1 MSDAKYASLREETQ
15 PQIFYPYCV
24 GVDRSVVMS
33 VRTTQAPEA
42 PEAMFQTLRRVVQE
56 IDPNLPAYAL
66 QTYQTCIDRS
76 LTNERL
82 IASLSTVFGLLAT
95 ALAMVGLYGVMAY
108 SVARRRREIGV
119 RMAMG
124 ARAGTIGWLVM
135 REVLTL
141 VAIGVA
147 ISLPAAWF
155 LSRFVESQLY
165 GIAPTDVTTV
175 AAASVILTG
184 VALRYE

>member
-1 MSDAKYASLREETQ
+1 
-15 PQIFYPYCV
+15 
-24 GVDRSVVMS
+24 
-33 VRTTQAPEA
+33 
-42 PEAMFQTLRRVVQE
+42 MFQTLRRVVQE

-66 QTYQTCIDRS
+66 QTYQTRIDRS

-135 REVLTL
+135 REVHACRDWRGDQLAGG
-141 VAIGVA
+141 VVSEPVRREPAVWHRADRRDDCGRGERDPDGRGVA
-147 ISLPAAWF
+147 
-155 LSRFVESQLY
+155 V
-165 GIAPTDVTTV
+165 
-175 AAASVILTG
+175 
-184 VALRYE
+184 